1 MAYCNQTLK
10 GITLDCS
17 HSLGGIKT
25 VYIANYNDV
34 TDIKYNASTG
44 TTTGTTSGV
53 TGSTTGVTFTGDTIT
68 GITMASGA
76 VFKPYQFR
84 KQTGSMTSTL
94 TVDETAGVNY
104 VSTEL
109 SLVFTKMETKKRI
122 ELSALSI
129 GQLAVIVEDS
139 NGIFWYLGKDDYV
152 SATSGP
158 GQSGT
163 AKGDGNSYNIVL
175 RDESD
180 TYPYEITKEAV
191 EAVIEKTQDKK

>member
-25 VYIANYNDV
+25 VYIANYGDV
-34 TDIKYNASTG
+34 ESVIVDDASG
-44 TTTGTTSGV
+44 TISGL
-53 TGSTTGVTFTGDTIT
+53 
-68 GITMASGA
+68 TMASGA
-76 VFKPYQFR
+76 TFQPYQFR

-109 SLVFTKMETKKRI
+109 SLVFTKMETAKRI

-139 NGIFWYLGKDDYV
+139 NGVFWYLGKDDYV
-152 SATSGP
+152 SVSAGGAQT
-158 GQSGT
+158 GT
-163 AKGDGNSYNIVL
+163 AKGDGNNYTLTL

-180 TYPYEITKEAV
+180 TYPYEISKEAV
-191 EAVIEKTQDKK
+191 EAVIKK